1 MGGQRDKAVQE
12 NVNKCAQSQAIKP
25 ISTKSA
31 YRPTARVA
39 EVNANFSLDMI
50 KNTVS
55 VSVNCNKTNA
65 LCDTGANMS
74 CVSKSFLDK
83 AFTHNKPKFIPSI
96 YTSIKGVGGTIH
108 PVSGSVSLEVK
119 FKTVS
124 LVHDFLVVEDLHHSL
139 ILGHDFLD
147 KYMCIVDIP
156 AKKLRIA
163 DIVVCSIRTDRGYAR
178 TINQSALRQI
188 LKRYFRL
195 RLHGCALIPMFYL
208 IHCQI

>member
-1 MGGQRDKAVQE
+1 MGGQTEWVVQV
-12 NVNKCAQSQAIKP
+12 NVTKCTQNQTIKP
-25 ISTKSA
+25 ISTKSTNS
-31 YRPTARVA
+31 PTARVA

-55 VSVNCNKTNA
+55 VSVNCKKTNA
-65 LCDTGANMS
+65 LCDTGANRS
-74 CVSKSFLDK
+74 CVSKSFLDI
-83 AFTHNKPKFIPSI
+83 ALSHNKPKFIPSI

-139 ILGHDFLD
+139 ILGHDSLD

-156 AKKLRIA
+156 AKK
-163 DIVVCSIRTDRGYAR
+163 
-178 TINQSALRQI
+178 N
-188 LKRYFRL
+188 
-195 RLHGCALIPMFYL
+195 
-208 IHCQI
+208 